1 MLKIEK
7 RVYEI
12 SLEEK
17 LSVIMDDEEIKDFYF
32 I

>member
-12 SLEEK
+12 SLEKK

>member
-1 MLKIEK
+1 MLKIGK

-12 SLEEK
+12 SLEEI

>member
-1 MLKIEK
+1 MLKIKK

>member
-1 MLKIEK
+1 MLKIE